1 MNIFES
7 IIFGIVEGV
16 TEFLPVSSTGHLILT
31 AKLLGHSQTDF
42 LKSFEIAIQLGAILS
57 VLVMYG
63 KSLLRQT
70 EVWKRILA
78 AFLPTAVIGF
88 SLYQV
93 VRELFLESH
102 TLVLQSLFW
111 GGLFLIIFD
120 IFHDEKR
127 AHLDKI
133 EDIPYR
139 TAVLIGVF
147 QSFALIPGVS
157 RAAATI
163 VGGLIFG
170 VKRKTI
176 VEFSFLLAIPTMLSA
191 TGLDIIKNRDC
202 FSPEHFVCLAV
213 GFAVS
218 FIVALISIQFLLK
231 FIQRHNFILFG
242 IYRITLSTLWWIFG
256 K

>member
-7 IIFGIVEGV
+7 IILGIVEGV

-31 AKLLGHSQTDF
+31 AKLLGRSQTDF

-57 VLVMYG
+57 VFVMYG

-78 AFLPTAVIGF
+78 AFIPTAVIGF
-88 SLYQV
+88 LLYKV
-93 VRELFLESH
+93 VRGLFLESH
-102 TLVLQSLFW
+102 ALVLQSLFW

-120 IFHDEKR
+120 TFHDETGS
-127 AHLDKI
+127 HINKI
-133 EDIPYR
+133 EAIPYR
-139 TAVLIGVF
+139 TAVLIGVC

-163 VGGLIFG
+163 IGGLILG
-170 VKRKTI
+170 VQRKTI

-191 TGLDIIKNRDC
+191 TGLDILKNTAC
-202 FSPEHFVCLAV
+202 FSSEYLIYLGI
-213 GFAVS
+213 GFTVS
-218 FIVALISIQFLLK
+218 FIVALFAIQFLLK
-231 FIQRHNFILFG
+231 FIQQHNFIFFG
-242 IYRITLSTLWWIFG
+242 VYRMVISTLWWIFG

>member
-1 MNIFES
+1 MNILES
-7 IIFGIVEGV
+7 IIFGIVEGI
-16 TEFLPVSSTGHLILT
+16 TEFLPVSSTGHLLLT
-31 AKLLGHSQTDF
+31 AKLLDHSQTDF

-57 VLVMYG
+57 VLVIYG

-70 EVWKRILA
+70 AVWKRILA
-78 AFLPTAVIGF
+78 AFIPTAVIGF
-88 SLYQV
+88 LLYKV
-93 VRELFLESH
+93 VRELFFESH

-120 IFHDEKR
+120 TFHKETR
-127 AHLDKI
+127 SHIDKI

-139 TAVLIGVF
+139 TAILIGVF

-163 VGGLIFG
+163 IGGLILG
-170 VKRKTI
+170 IKRKPI

-191 TGLDIIKNRDC
+191 TGFDILKNAAC
-202 FSPEHFVCLAV
+202 FSSEHFIYLGI

-218 FIVALISIQFLLK
+218 FIVALFAIQFLLK

-242 IYRITLSTLWWIFG
+242 VYRMVLSILWRIFG